1 MRMPNFGFN
10 ENRKRMDNRMQDF
23 DRSFKNIQNFI
34 FVIFVAI
41 ILMLVLYV
49 STLGFVAY
57 KVASDPGIV
66 GKTVGTVI
74 NSYEK
79 ERNKK

>member
-1 MRMPNFGFN
+1 MRMPNFDFN

-41 ILMLVLYV
+41 ILMLIV
-49 STLGFVAY
+49 SLSLGFVAY

>member
-1 MRMPNFGFN
+1 MRMPNFDFN
-10 ENRKRMDNRMQDF
+10 ENRKRMDNRMRDF

-41 ILMLVLYV
+41 ILMLIV
-49 STLGFVAY
+49 SLGFVAY
-57 KVASDPGIV
+57 KVASDPGII